1 MIGAELQ
8 IFGSLE
14 ILSLAFLLNTGI
26 VESDSV
32 PPFQPVVNAAPFDI
46 GRPSIELRQLVSY
59 TEACPAIF

>member
-14 ILSLAFLLNTGI
+14 ILLPASVLSTGI
-26 VESDSV
+26 VENDSV
-32 PPFQPVVNAAPFDI
+32 YLFRFAVNAAPFDI

-59 TEACPAIF
+59 TEACLAIF